1 MKCYTSF
8 RNFRFH
14 FLFNPI
20 LFRAYKSFLIQSR
33 VYEFSFLYFLITI
46 FHFPFYTSF
55 RTFGSFFFFFL
66 LIRYYLRYIQIVP
79 RSIKILFLN
88 FPLFSSLRFLIKS
101 FLIRMKYYTII
112 HLKHLFPF
120 SSFLS
125 LRHFV
130 IVLLEVKSF
139 FHSVNNLYN
148 LSLILCIKSLQI
160 THLLFLSL
168 VIHFFWLS
176 FRPISIVSIILFSRI
191 MIRVQ
196 IWMYPDKIFQVKAPS
211 EKCNGRNATNC
222 STVIEMREQRKF
234 LSKFSSIWPACIR
247 STIW

>member
-55 RTFGSFFFFFL
+55 RTFDSFFFFFFL

-130 IVLLEVKSF
+130 IILLEVKSF

-168 VIHFFWLS
+168 VYFFWLS

-234 LSKFSSIWPACIR
+234 LSKFSSIWSACIR

>member
-55 RTFGSFFFFFL
+55 RTFGSFFFFSFNSIL
-66 LIRYYLRYIQIVP
+66 PQVYTN
-79 RSIKILFLN
+79 RSSFDQN
-88 FPLFSSLRFLIKS
+88 FIFKFSSLF
-101 FLIRMKYYTII
+101 
-112 HLKHLFPF
+112 F
-120 SSFLS
+120 SSFSDKIFFNPYEILYYNS
-125 LRHFV
+125 FKTFISILFFSFPPSFCYCITRSK
-130 IVLLEVKSF
+130 IVLSF
-139 FHSVNNLYN
+139 NNLYN

-211 EKCNGRNATNC
+211 TRNA
-222 STVIEMREQRKF
+222 MAGMQRIVR
-234 LSKFSSIWPACIR
+234 L
-247 STIW
+247 